1 MTAEEFLVENA
12 GNLTDAEYNAAMSDL
27 ESLDRASWVAKYS
40 PLMQEK
46 AARWNEVDDVKKSKP
61 LPTRISEAFGNYK
74 FAPGKAYLEDVYATD
89 FADVPR
95 EQFDTALKKMRDYYD
110 QFVSEQEK
118 EAGRL
123 RRQKEVKNWGLVR
136 SALASDYEKQ
146 RYIDDP
152 DAAIFGD
159 EGDGK
164 WYNKGEAVSDLLY
177 GAAGAVG
184 DAVPGFGS
192 IVLGPGARAARD
204 IHHYA
209 GDSKY
214 QKSGTDIRNSIAA
227 DVGLSVGTYA
237 LPNFRLFQKTMNK
250 TLPEVPKTVVARD
263 AIVEEAGR
271 IRTGLET
278 PLAGTNY
285 NLVSVINNTA
295 KGLERGDREKIYRLL
310 VEDMP
315 DSYVKAD
322 LTKLLGDRGGLDWAQ
337 ARKIMEN
344 ARATVSAAETYPGRE
359 LLRATKEH
367 GNFPPA
373 VTDVPTYEGQK
384 PITNDFGA
392 KLYETRAEPLDPLTI
407 RILGTREPTNA
418 ELKKAAIRNN
428 LEGAFQKGS
437 SAVANW
443 IATGSN
449 ARGKGKPERVRTPEE
464 QEALDVIKERE
475 KRFWDAGFV
484 PKKVEGDPLWE
495 AYSEWDAERKNKKDI
510 VKQSLLRGN

>member
-1 MTAEEFLVENA
+1 MTIKEFLDQNA
-12 GNLTDAEYNAAMSDL
+12 FNLTPEEYNQALTDYQENMDTQEWVDHYAPMMQNKASGWS
-27 ESLDRASWVAKYS
+27 ELDA
-40 PLMQEK
+40 
-46 AARWNEVDDVKKSKP
+46 VKVKD
-61 LPTRISEAFGNYK
+61 LPTRLAAAFGNVG
-74 FAPGKAYLEDVYATD
+74 FNPGKEYLAEVKERD
-89 FADVPR
+89 FKDVPDKK
-95 EQFDTALKKMRDYYD
+95 FNDGLKKMKEYYD
-110 QFVSEQEK
+110 QFTAEQEK
-118 EAGRL
+118 EAGRI

-192 IVLGPGARAARD
+192 VILGPGARAARD
-204 IHHYA
+204 LHHYI

-214 QKSGTDIRNSIAA
+214 QKSGSDIRNSIAA

-237 LPNFRLFQKTMNK
+237 LPNFRLFQKVMNK
-250 TLPEVPKTVVARD
+250 TLPEVPKAVAARD

-278 PLAGTNY
+278 PLPGTNY
-285 NLVSVINNTA
+285 NLVNVINNTA
-295 KGLERGDREKIYRLL
+295 EGLQRGEREMIYRQL

-315 DSYVKAD
+315 ESYVKAD
-322 LTKLLGDRGGLDWAQ
+322 LYKLLGDRQGFDWAK

-344 ARATVSAAETYPGRE
+344 ARATASAAELYPGRE
-359 LLRATKEH
+359 LLRSTKEY

-384 PITNDFGA
+384 AITDDVGA
-392 KLYETRAEPLDPLTI
+392 KLYLTREEPLDPLTI
-407 RILGTREPTNA
+407 KILGTREPTVA
-418 ELKKAAIRNN
+418 ELKKDALRKT
-428 LEGAFQKGS
+428 LEGGFNKGS

-443 IATGSN
+443 VATGTN

-464 QEALDVIKERE
+464 QEALDVIKAQEE
-475 KRFWDAGFV
+475 RFWEAGFK
-484 PKKVEGDPLWE
+484 PNKVEGDPLWE
-495 AYSEWDAERKNKKDI
+495 AYSEWDENRKRKDAI
-510 VKQSLLRGN
+510 KQSLLRGK

>member
-61 LPTRISEAFGNYK
+61 LPTRISEAFGKDK
-74 FAPGKAYLEDVYATD
+74 FAPGKSYLEDVYATD

-95 EQFDTALKKMRDYYD
+95 EQFDEALNKMRDYYN
-110 QFVSEQEK
+110 QFVSEQDK
-118 EAGRL
+118 EAGRI
-123 RRQKEVKNWGLVR
+123 RRQKEVKDWGLVR

-159 EGDGK
+159 EGNGK

-192 IVLGPGARAARD
+192 VILGPGARAARD
-204 IHHYA
+204 LHHYI

-214 QKSGTDIRNSIAA
+214 QKSGSDIRNSIAA
-227 DVGLSVGTYA
+227 DIGLSVGTYA
-237 LPNFRLFQKTMNK
+237 LPNFRLFQKTMNRV
-250 TLPEVPKTVVARD
+250 LPEVPKAVAARD

-278 PLAGTNY
+278 PLPGTNY
-285 NLVSVINNTA
+285 NLVNVINNTA
-295 KGLERGDREKIYRLL
+295 EGLTYGEREMMFRQL
-310 VEDMP
+310 VDDMP
-315 DSYVKAD
+315 ESYVKAD
-322 LTKLLGDRGGLDWAQ
+322 LYKLLGDRQGFDWAK

-344 ARATVSAAETYPGRE
+344 ARATYSAAELYPGRE
-359 LLRATKEH
+359 LLRATKEY
-367 GNFPPA
+367 GNLPPA
-373 VTDVPTYEGQK
+373 VTDVPTYPGQK
-384 PITNDFGA
+384 PITDDVGA
-392 KLYETRAEPLDPLTI
+392 KLYMTREEPLDPLTI
-407 RILGTREPTNA
+407 KILSNREPTVA
-418 ELKKAAIRNN
+418 ELKKDALRKT
-428 LEGAFQKGS
+428 LEGGFNKGS

-443 IATGSN
+443 AATGTN

-464 QEALDVIKERE
+464 QEALDVIKARE
-475 KRFWDAGFV
+475 ERFWEAGFV

-495 AYSEWDAERKNKKDI
+495 AYSEWDENRKRKDAI
-510 VKQSLLRGN
+510 KQSLLRGK